1 MKTESEIRE
10 YLTDCK
16 KAVKEMEDAENYN
29 DAYIYKGIV
38 EGLEFVLTDNSLVT
52 KEEQSKLNSI
62 GDNINPVPR
71 NLNGRFT
78 IVRAFRIEVVFVEEF
93 NERIEFI
100 IFQVTYGQQDD
111 CDNYRETKEHTI
123 RRNVLNE
130 WDGYGIPQL
139 EED

>member
-1 MKTESEIRE
+1 MKTENEIRE
-10 YLTDCK
+10 YLDDCK
-16 KAVKEMEDAENYN
+16 KALKENEDGLRSN
-29 DAYIYKGIV
+29 DYLYQGIV

-78 IVRAFRIEVVFVEEF
+78 IVRAFRIEVVFVEEI

-111 CDNYRETKEHTI
+111 CDNYRETKEHKI
-123 RRNVLNE
+123 RRDVLNE

>member
-1 MKTESEIRE
+1 MVKEWFDSIHRYKGYGNPILKTKHRTRIMKTENEIRE
-10 YLTDCK
+10 YRDDCK
-16 KAVKEMEDAENYN
+16 KALKENEDGLRSN
-29 DAYIYKGIV
+29 DYLYQGIV

-78 IVRAFRIEVVFVEEF
+78 IVRAFRIEVVFVEEI

-100 IFQVTYGQQDD
+100 IFQVLS
-111 CDNYRETKEHTI
+111 KTI
-123 RRNVLNE
+123 
-130 WDGYGIPQL
+130 
-139 EED
+139 